1 MRRENSHKR
10 YVLFL
15 AAAFLF
21 VCLLGAASNYLI
33 DPYGLFGSQRI
44 SGFNELKPAAA
55 ERVRVSKPYMASR
68 ARPKMVIGGNSRPEM
83 GLNPRSLCW
92 EEADYPVFNTGIPGA
107 DLYMQTRYVQHAVE
121 SGQAQQVLFGV
132 DFQDFL
138 VDSTKATGEIDWNR
152 LGKSFDGRLSSGS
165 KTVLGKSLSFQKAAD
180 ISSGLFSLAALG
192 DSVMTIAS
200 QRDEDAAT
208 RREDGFNPGLD
219 YRPIIRNEGQS
230 VLFRQKNLEVRKRL
244 QQKDMNVLDVH
255 GQRSMPLDAL
265 RRFLEWANSRGL
277 DVVLFIN
284 PYHSDY
290 LIQIELAGKW
300 PEFEEWK
307 RQLIIVA
314 EEYAVPV
321 WDFNT
326 LDRYSTESPPSPGD
340 KRTELQWFWEPA
352 HYRHELG
359 DLMLSSMLNR
369 RCGDSATS
377 GKFGVKIHASSL
389 QRHQDRL
396 KSELH
401 RFIDDNPQVLKR
413 LGSEGK

>member
-1 MRRENSHKR
+1 MQRDNSHKR
-10 YVLFL
+10 YVWLL

-21 VCLLGAASNYLI
+21 VCLLGAVSNYLI
-33 DPYGLFGSQRI
+33 DPYGLFGTHRI
-44 SGFNELKPAAA
+44 SGFNELKPAAS
-55 ERVRVSKPYMASR
+55 ERVRVIKPYMASR
-68 ARPKMVIGGNSRPEM
+68 AKPKVVIGGNSRPEM
-83 GLNPRSLCW
+83 GLNPRSVCW
-92 EEADYPVFNTGIPGA
+92 EDADYPVFNTGIPGA

-132 DFQDFL
+132 DFLDFL

-152 LGKSFDGRLSSGS
+152 LGKSFDGRLNAGS

-180 ISSGLFSLAALG
+180 ISSGLFSLVALG

-244 QQKDMNVLDVH
+244 QQNDIDVLDVH
-255 GQRSMPLDAL
+255 GKRSMPLDAL

-277 DVVLFIN
+277 DVVIFIN

-300 PEFEEWK
+300 SVFEEWK

-314 EEYAVPV
+314 EEFAVPV

-340 KRTELQWFWEPA
+340 KRTELHWFWEPA

-369 RCGDSATS
+369 RCGDSAMS
-377 GKFGVKIHASSL
+377 GKFGVKIHESSL
-389 QRHQDRL
+389 QHHLDGL
-396 KSELH
+396 KSELD
-401 RFIDDNPQVLKR
+401 RFIDKNPQVLKR
-413 LGSEGK
+413 LSGEAQ